1 MSSRTYSTLYML
13 PCLAF
18 TSVVATAATAG
29 DQRYAIDRM
38 DAFAQCVVRGNPDP
52 VRDLLDTPVKSQNE
66 HALLLKLSDKRANCI
81 GRAGKLR
88 MNYQNMR
95 GALAQQLYRRD
106 FQTTGTMTANPKAE
120 FTGRVDFDPIMEYG
134 VCVALRNSPDA
145 DALLRTDSN
154 SADEKQALGNL
165 SATLASCLATG
176 QTIRLSPIILR
187 GAVAEALYHQRKGD
201 RFAYVSKEASH

>member
-1 MSSRTYSTLYML
+1 MSSRAYAMLYML
-13 PCLAF
+13 PSLVF
-18 TSVVATAATAG
+18 TSVVATAATAD
-29 DQRYAIDRM
+29 DQRYAIGRM
-38 DAFAQCVVRGNPDP
+38 DAFAQCIVRGNPDP
-52 VRDLLDTPVKSQNE
+52 VRDLLDTQVKSPNE
-66 HALLLKLSDKRANCI
+66 NAVLLKLSNKRANCL

-95 GALAQQLYRRD
+95 GALAQQLYLRD
-106 FQTTGTMTANPKAE
+106 FPTTGAIAANPEAE
-120 FTGRVDFDPIMEYG
+120 FTSRGDFDPIMEYG
-134 VCVALRNSPDA
+134 VCVALRNYPAA
-145 DALLRTDSN
+145 DAFVRTDSY